1 MDPSSREFVK
11 HVRSHLHEH
20 GFRLV
25 MGRGKSLN
33 CGMGRCSGY
42 CDSESKEIRVAKG
55 HPDMIATLLHEYCHF
70 LQYLELPKRRNDAA
84 DNANLMVVEW
94 LEGKEFPQNRL
105 NWAFRIVRW
114 FERDCERRSV
124 SLISKF
130 NLKICPVL
138 YTQKANL
145 YLYFWHMVERR
156 RKWNWTNKRLF
167 TNPSLV
173 RVMPTDFRVKADT
186 VIPPHIVELLEQF

>member
-1 MDPSSREFVK
+1 MIPSSEEFV
-11 HVRSHLHEH
+11 RYAREHLRQH

-42 CDSESKEIRVAKG
+42 FDVESREIRVAAG
-55 HPDMIATLLHEYCHF
+55 HREMLSTLVHEYCHF
-70 LQYLELPKRRNDAA
+70 LQWLELPKRRNDAA
-84 DNANLMVVEW
+84 DRANLMVVEW
-94 LEGKEFPQNRL
+94 LDGKEFTRQQL
-105 NWAFRIVRW
+105 DWAFRMVRW

-124 SLISKF
+124 ALISKF
-130 NLKICPVL
+130 NLNICPVL

-156 RKWNWTNKRLF
+156 RKWNWTPHKLF
-167 TNPSLV
+167 TNPKVL

-186 VIPPHIVELLEQF
+186 VIPPHISELLEQF